1 MTMCTVPKFGA
12 GNMPILPKI
21 SMPVAMPA
29 AATATTAVSRRR
41 IAAAGVGRGEDGK
54 FLGQFRRAAM
64 RAGCVFPIRR
74 ANQDFAVASAL
85 FATVFV
91 NRHDV
96 RIINAIRISRREFFT
111 MRQMVAVPADQSRVV
126 GGSQKKFQ
134 HRRFDVVIAKDH
146 VGFSLMP

>member
-1 MTMCTVPKFGA
+1 
-12 GNMPILPKI
+12 MPTLPKI
-21 SMPVAMPA
+21 LMPAVTMPA
-29 AATATTAVSRRR
+29 AATATAAVSRRR

-64 RAGCVFPIRR
+64 RAGCALPIRR
-74 ANQDFAVASAL
+74 ANQDFAVASAF
-85 FATVFV
+85 FAMEFV
-91 NRHDV
+91 NRHNA
-96 RIINAIRISRREFFT
+96 RIINAIRTSRREFFT

-134 HRRFDVVIAKDH
+134 RRRFDVAVAKDH